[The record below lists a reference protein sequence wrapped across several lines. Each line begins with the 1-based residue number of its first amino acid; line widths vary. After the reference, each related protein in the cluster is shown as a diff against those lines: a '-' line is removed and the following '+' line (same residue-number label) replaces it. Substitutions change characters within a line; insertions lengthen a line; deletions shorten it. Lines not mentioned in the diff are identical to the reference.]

1 MSPNI
6 CERKR
11 AWRERFVKRAM
22 GEQRYDTGRGVDNQD
37 SFMETYSSDR
47 ATERPMADQRRDG
60 DL

>member
-47 ATERPMADQRRDG
+47 ATDGRPTKG
-60 DL
+60 W